1 MMKEEKNKAS
11 SILDMA
17 MLVTPVIMLPQ
28 LGESLNTNI
37 PELALSALLGG
48 IGGGIGFV
56 LMWTIKEKQ
65 IITKSVA
72 LAALF
77 LLFTLG
83 IASQNPQTESAKRA
97 LLTCQIC
104 GYKAIPSEGVE
115 CEVCFIPITETFRQ
129 DEGYDSME
137 EMIVE
142 EQLLFFSIEEDVEVN
157 RPEIYSDGEL
167 RYNKDP
173 QWKPMFT
180 MEQYESWLR
189 ELEVIEEKIDFEVDT
204 NQ

>member
-1 MMKEEKNKAS
+1 MMKKEKNKAS

-28 LGESLNTNI
+28 LGESLNANI

-48 IGGGIGFV
+48 LGGGIGFT
-56 LMWTIKEKQ
+56 LMWITKEKQ
-65 IITKSVA
+65 IITKA
-72 LAALF
+72 LVLVALF

-83 IASQNPQTESAKRA
+83 ITSQSPQTESVKRA
-97 LLTCQIC
+97 LLSCQIC
-104 GYKAIPSEGVE
+104 GYKAISFEGAE

-137 EMIVE
+137 EMILE

-157 RPEIYSDGEL
+157 RPKIYSDGEL

-180 MEQYESWLR
+180 TEQYESWLK
-189 ELEVIEEKIDFEVDT
+189 ELEVIEEKIDIEIDT